1 MCKCKLGECAYARCQ
16 NVVTGIIEC
25 EKLGQVKPK
34 NKCDEFV
41 QFVEIDEEDTD
52 INYSWDAHVK
62 CPYCGVINDLYDIP
76 SDEYINVTCE
86 ECGTRFMCMYY
97 YD

>member
-1 MCKCKLGECAYARCQ
+1 MCKCKIGECVYAQCQ
-16 NVVTGIIEC
+16 NVATGIITC
-25 EKLGQVKPK
+25 EKLGDIKPK
-34 NKCDEFV
+34 KECDEFI
-41 QFVEIDEEDTD
+41 QFVEIEEEHTN
-52 INYSWDAHVK
+52 IYISRDAYVN
-62 CPYCGVINDLYDIP
+62 CPHCGVINDLYDIP